1 MLEAVF
7 LCVRMEWSI
16 HLIATNIRADNETAF
31 QYRCQD
37 SSMFKQFTMS
47 LPTLPTPGAVHTG
60 APKKPDGKKVVINL

>member
-7 LCVRMEWSI
+7 LCVRMEWCI

-37 SSMFKQFTMS
+37 FSMFKTIHYVV
-47 LPTLPTPGAVHTG
+47 TYITHAWGGAYRC
-60 APKKPDGKKVVINL
+60 AEKARRKKVVINL